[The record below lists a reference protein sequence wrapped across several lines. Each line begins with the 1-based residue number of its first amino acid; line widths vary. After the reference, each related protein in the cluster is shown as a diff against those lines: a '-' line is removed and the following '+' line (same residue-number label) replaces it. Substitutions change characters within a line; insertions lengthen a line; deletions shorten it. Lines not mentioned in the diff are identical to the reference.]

1 MPSTK
6 DLFTFYLSA
15 DDLKGRSH
23 LVTIEDV
30 KIYDV
35 FNPRARK
42 NEPRLGIRFHKAR
55 LTMLINKTQAIGL
68 EMITGTDDYTRWIG
82 HQLIISP
89 APSAN
94 GRDTI
99 AVSRPPETEKPSPA
113 EQPEQPAP
121 AAEEEAAPPDTP
133 E

>member
-6 DLFTFYLSA
+6 DLFPFYLSA

-23 LVTIEDV
+23 LVTIEQATV
-30 KIYDV
+30 INVY
-35 FNPRARK
+35 NPHEKRK
-42 NEPRLGIRFHKAR
+42 DPRLSLRFHKAK
-55 LTMLINKTQAIGL
+55 LSMLINKTQAITL
-68 EMITGTDDYTRWIG
+68 ENITGTDDYSRWVG
-82 HQLIISP
+82 HQVILSP

-99 AVSRPPETEKPSPA
+99 AVSRPPETAAPSPA

-121 AAEEEAAPPDTP
+121 AAEEEAAQPDTP